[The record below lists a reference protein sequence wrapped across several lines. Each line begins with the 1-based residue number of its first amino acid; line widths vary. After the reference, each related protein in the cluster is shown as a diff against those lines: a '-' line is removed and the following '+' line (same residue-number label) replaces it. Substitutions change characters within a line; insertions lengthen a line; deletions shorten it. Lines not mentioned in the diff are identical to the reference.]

1 MASSQSQWFEYLDL
15 LSTASLDEFP
25 ENTNSDFHN
34 QLAIPQILPPNAYCA
49 LVEMGYQ
56 NCFFNIE
63 ADKCNLTIFDPLY
76 EHKPGSKFNP
86 TETSHGHSL
95 WGKFTDVSLDEGYY
109 KSMDEICQ
117 MLNKAIQSIGCASFD
132 GKSVFSYNSR
142 TMRVHFDMK
151 DIQATVMIKGRLLN
165 LLGVETRE
173 ASDAQ
178 NVKIGIP
185 KDGMFYEVPFKDSSI
200 PAERRWYLDTKWH
213 FTTVDEKIGKF
224 AHAAQL
230 TTLNNMVVYASH
242 ISSQVYGNS
251 FANVLR
257 VIPIKA
263 NQYTGQQVVVEFKNP
278 HYLRCQQSYIKNIHI
293 LIKDI
298 AGSDLKF
305 RQGSVRI
312 KLHFIVRP

>member
-1 MASSQSQWFEYLDL
+1 
-15 LSTASLDEFP
+15 
-25 ENTNSDFHN
+25 
-34 QLAIPQILPPNAYCA
+34 
-49 LVEMGYQ
+49 
-56 NCFFNIE
+56 
-63 ADKCNLTIFDPLY
+63 
-76 EHKPGSKFNP
+76 
-86 TETSHGHSL
+86 
-95 WGKFTDVSLDEGYY
+95 
-109 KSMDEICQ
+109 
-117 MLNKAIQSIGCASFD
+117 
-132 GKSVFSYNSR
+132 
-142 TMRVHFDMK
+142 MRVHFDMK

-185 KDGMFYEVPFKDSSI
+185 KDGMFYEVPFKDKSI
-200 PAERRWYLDTKWH
+200 PPVRRWYLDTKWH